1 MLQNPADDSVEDA
14 SDKEVRK
21 RTVLTMYFWR
31 GGGFIYSNFLNKRWC
46 LIGDSN
52 M

>member
-21 RTVLTMYFWR
+21 RSFNNVFLE
-31 GGGFIYSNFLNKRWC
+31 GGDLYIVIF
-46 LIGDSN
+46 
-52 M
+52 